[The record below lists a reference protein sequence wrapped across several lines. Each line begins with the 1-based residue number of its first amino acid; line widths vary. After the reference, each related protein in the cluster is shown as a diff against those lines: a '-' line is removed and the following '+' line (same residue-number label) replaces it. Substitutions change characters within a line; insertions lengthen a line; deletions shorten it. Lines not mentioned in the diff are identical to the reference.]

1 MKKQKSKIRAGKQK
15 PGKPR
20 KNPRTST
27 RSKAALKFK
36 KKAAAKSLYSRTDSE
51 REISLAYRAGKNPEP
66 FRTPWRRDYARI
78 IHSPVFRRLQGKT
91 QLFPGTETDFF
102 RNRLTHSLEVA
113 QIAKSIA
120 IRINNTVPF
129 FKNPKFKIDTDLVE
143 AAGLGSGLTI

>member
-15 PGKPR
+15 PRKPR

-27 RSKAALKFK
+27 RSKAGLKSK

-102 RNRLTHSLEVA
+102 RNRITHSHEVA
-113 QIAKSIA
+113 
-120 IRINNTVPF
+120 
-129 FKNPKFKIDTDLVE
+129 
-143 AAGLGSGLTI
+143 